1 MHLKL
6 KSKKAISLLLAA
18 LLAFAMLPTTIIGYA
33 LPGDYSFSA
42 ETGELS
48 INTPAGIAA
57 WTSEVAATDVKS
69 VIISEEVTEINSS
82 AFQDL
87 TNLESVTFEGDI
99 SFTVGGIFAGA
110 TSLKTIV
117 FNGESSLSIG
127 AFNNAHNIETITFG
141 GKTKIANSIFG
152 NCSKLTELTFPA
164 GSTFGVGSFS
174 GCPALE
180 KATFEGDVDL
190 SAGGIFSGTPALK
203 TLVFKGKSKI
213 SNGAFA
219 GSSKL
224 ESISFGEKTEIT
236 NGVFSDN
243 SKLTELTFPAGSIFG
258 PSIFCNYTALEK
270 VTFEGDADIS
280 AGGIFSGT
288 TALKT
293 VVFKGESKISNGA
306 FDGSPNIQEIFF
318 GGKTQ
323 LGNGMFRYISKLT
336 ELTIPAGST
345 FGMAVFSY
353 CPALEKVTFEGDVD
367 LSAGSVF
374 SNTTGLKE
382 IVFNGESKLGN
393 NSFSNAENLKTITFA
408 KKTFL
413 NSGAFNEI
421 GTALEDKTDVIVL
434 PEGST
439 VSGSAFCG
447 SNVSGI
453 KFTDKTPQQNFDSN
467 IFNTCEPGTI
477 IYVPCVSLDAYTA
490 ALNGSG
496 NTADSL
502 DFTIEPYHTFVD
514 GICECG
520 ELAPV
525 MPVTVNGGSGSGDYY
540 DGATVTIKAN
550 APAQGK
556 AFDKW
561 IVESGNVVLADEN
574 SAETTFVMGS
584 EEVTVTATYKNAPIV
599 DDGKTDNS
607 NQANTSNKTENTT
620 ADKNADKSTKSPATG
635 ADFGVLIWAVMLLV
649 SGTGVAIAT
658 ISKKKK
664 QERDNIR

>member
-1 MHLKL
+1 MNLKL

-18 LLAFAMLPTTIIGYA
+18 LLAFAMLPTAIIGYA

-48 INTPAGIAA
+48 INTPAGITA
-57 WTSEVAATDVKS
+57 WTSEVSATDVKS

-87 TNLESVTFEGDI
+87 ENLESVTFEGDI
-99 SFTVGGIFAGA
+99 SFTAGGIFAGA

-141 GKTKIANSIFG
+141 GKTKIANGIFG
-152 NCSKLTELTFPA
+152 NSSKLTELTFPA
-164 GSTFGVGSFS
+164 GSTFEVGSFS

-180 KATFEGDVDL
+180 KVTFEGDVDL
-190 SAGGIFSGTPALK
+190 SAGGIFSGA
-203 TLVFKGKSKI
+203 
-213 SNGAFA
+213 
-219 GSSKL
+219 
-224 ESISFGEKTEIT
+224 
-236 NGVFSDN
+236 
-243 SKLTELTFPAGSIFG
+243 
-258 PSIFCNYTALEK
+258 
-270 VTFEGDADIS
+270 
-280 AGGIFSGT
+280 
-288 TALKT
+288 TALKSII
-293 VVFKGESKISNGA
+293 FNGESKLSNGA
-306 FDGSPNIQEIFF
+306 FDGSPNIKEIFF

-323 LGNGMFRYISKLT
+323 LGNGIFRYNSTLT

-353 CPALEKVTFEGDVD
+353 CDALEKVTFEGDVD

-382 IVFNGESKLGN
+382 IVFNSESKLGN

-413 NSGAFNEI
+413 DSGAFNEI

-490 ALNGSG
+490 ALNGGG